1 MHKSNYLVKD
11 RLLYYV
17 DKGNNLV
24 RLSITKSGNMPNYLG
39 QVYNP
44 LFEASDD
51 GNVFIVSMYP
61 NIAIIKTP
69 DYTFEVNYKGRI
81 SEYAIKYD
89 RTTKKWLLV
98 YQLSNGKY
106 RTMVFNK
113 NRIEYDDD
121 VIMYN
126 AQPLGNI
133 DFCNNTIYDPADGK
147 IIGTNIAKNTA
158 KEFNC
163 SVVDESSKL
172 QFTGRGFKIYNKNNI
187 YNYG

>member
-1 MHKSNYLVKD
+1 MHKTNYLVKD
-11 RLLYYV
+11 RNVYYV

-24 RLSITKSGNMPNYLG
+24 KLSITQYGNMPSYLG

-44 LFEASDD
+44 FFDVSED
-51 GNVFIVSMYP
+51 GKVFIASMYP
-61 NIAIIKTP
+61 KTAIITTH
-69 DYTFEVNYKGRI
+69 DYTFEVNYSGRI
-81 SEYAIKYD
+81 NEYAIKYD
-89 RTTKKWLLV
+89 KATQRWLFA
-98 YQLSNGKY
+98 YQLPNGKY
-106 RTMVFNK
+106 RTLVFNK
-113 NRIEYDDD
+113 NRVEYDDD

-133 DFCNNTIYDPADGK
+133 DFYNNTIYDPADGR

-158 KEFNC
+158 KEFKC